1 MVPTSQSSRAPS
13 LRIAGFP
20 VHVRPG
26 FILFMALIVIINLDQ
41 PEFGIWLALFMAG
54 FTLLHELG
62 HAVAARAVGCRAEIS
77 LDFLAGYA
85 SFVPPRPLRR
95 WERAGISA
103 AGPAV
108 QISAGLVVFFLVGGD
123 VGWPL
128 EGTTALQYAALWSGP
143 VIGLFNLLPV
153 LPFDGG
159 SILQT
164 FIDWFTPRHSRTIM
178 YVFTVV
184 VALGGIVYM
193 ASRPDLRS
201 LIIFAFIPLMTVA
214 QMIRSDRDHGR
225 AVDRRSALQ
234 DAEAMAWA
242 TGRVDQFSRITV
254 DALTPTTVLPSPWFR
269 AAQQRRAGHPDV
281 ARDILVGDLLDRRP
295 DADVWWP
302 PEVAPIDELGT
313 LVDLLPTPL
322 PVGRPWATA
331 ALCEILFRLGR
342 HHDAGTLA
350 AGAYAAARSGTMALT
365 VARAAARLDDRATAV
380 AWLRTAAAHL
390 SGFELD
396 AAIAAAPELRTLA
409 ADPAVAAL
417 LD

>member
-1 MVPTSQSSRAPS
+1 MVPTSQPSRAPS

-26 FILFMALIVIINLDQ
+26 FILFMALIVLINLDQ
-41 PEFGIWLALFMAG
+41 PEFGVWLAVFMAG

-62 HAVAARAVGCRAEIS
+62 HAVAARAAGCRAEIS

-108 QISAGLVVFFLVGGD
+108 QIVVGLIVFFLVGGD
-123 VGWPL
+123 MSWPL
-128 EGTTALQYAALWSGP
+128 HGATALQYAALWSGP

-164 FIDWFTPRHSRTIM
+164 LIDWFTPRHSRRIM

-184 VALGGIVYM
+184 ISVGGIAYM
-193 ASRPDLRS
+193 ASRPDLQS
-201 LIIFAFIPLMTVA
+201 LIIFAFIPLLTVA

-225 AVDRRSALQ
+225 AIDRRTVLQ
-234 DAEAMAWA
+234 DAEATAWA

-254 DALTPTTVLPSPWFR
+254 DALTPTAVLPSPWFR
-269 AAQQRRAGHPDV
+269 AAQQLRAGHPDV
-281 ARDILVGDLLDRRP
+281 ARDILLADLLDRRP
-295 DADVWWP
+295 EADVWWP
-302 PEVAPIDELGT
+302 PEVAPTDELGA

-322 PVGRPWATA
+322 PAGRPWSTA
-331 ALCEILFRLGR
+331 ALCEILLRLGR
-342 HHDAGTLA
+342 NHDAGTLA
-350 AGAYAAARSGTMALT
+350 ATAYAAERSGAMALT
-365 VARAAARLDDRATAV
+365 VARAAARLHDRPTAI

-390 SGFELD
+390 SRFELD
-396 AAIAAAPELRTLA
+396 AALSAAPELRPLA
-409 ADPAVAAL
+409 ADPAVTAL